1 MSEQKND
8 AELLVNS
15 INSATQMLQ
24 QSNAQATAMAQDA
37 EDKWFNAWQADVA
50 RQWQHDERL
59 QTQEFNVA
67 MWNLENEY
75 NQAMWDKQ
83 NAHNSPSAQLKRAMD
98 AGINPNSV
106 INGLDG
112 SNASAPASA
121 SSVRSSPTSGAQAS
135 HSGGLP
141 SSLLTSDAQYKNLLA
156 NARKTNADADVAE
169 TQAEFDKA
177 SYDDRLRAVKG
188 TADKIFNDIAFQD
201 FTKEQQEKTYEW
213 FALQSAAD
221 LKTKKAQLTEI
232 ANNVKLIEEKIKSE
246 QKQQNKLD
254 AETLSIQTDVGV
266 KENEILRGRYEN
278 QLKELEVNASK
289 ILEIPIN
296 SSQFAIQY
304 KLIKENKWNELCDVI
319 LSTDDKYRAKYANV
333 KANTFGKGTKYDW
346 RQDGPV
352 IFNELKDFL
361 SIFNPSSF
369 IGRTKK

>member
-15 INSATQMLQ
+15 LNSATQMLQ
-24 QSNAQATAMAQDA
+24 QSNAQALAYAQDT

-83 NAHNSPSAQLKRAMD
+83 NAYNAPSAQIKRAMD

-112 SNASAPASA
+112 SNASTPPSA

-135 HSGGLP
+135 HSGGLG
-141 SSLLTSDAQYKNLLA
+141 SSLLTGDAQISSLLA
-156 NARKTNADADVAE
+156 NARKANADADIAE

-177 SYDDRLRAVKG
+177 SYYDRLRAVKG
-188 TADKIFNDIAFQD
+188 SADKIFNDIAFQD

-232 ANNVKLIEEKIKSE
+232 ANNVKLIEEKIKTE
-246 QKQQNKLD
+246 QKQQGKID
-254 AETLSIQTDVGV
+254 AETLSTLTDVGV

-296 SSQFAIQY
+296 SPEFAIQY
-304 KLIKENKWNELCDVI
+304 KLIKENKWNEL
-319 LSTDDKYRAKYANV
+319 ANV
-333 KANTFGKGTKYDW
+333 VLTTDEESRKQFTTSKSYGQYPDKLHQDFGNYY
-346 RQDGPV
+346 
-352 IFNELKDFL
+352 ILKDFI
-361 SIFNPSSF
+361 SILNPLRGLF
-369 IGRTKK
+369 GK